1 MNVHIVFGDYQRA
14 GLLMFSFFSNVY
26 LRSRLVLG
34 VGDVLL
40 LAEQYTYS
48 NILEVGHLRG
58 RAR

>member
-1 MNVHIVFGDYQRA
+1 
-14 GLLMFSFFSNVY
+14 LLMIMFSFFSNVY